1 MPRYELNLQI
11 DSQSVAMLR
20 AAGQRITIGRSVN
33 GGSPNLAWLAF
44 NPFISNT
51 ISWEEAYGLYASTV
65 NLVNGASIYPLSA
78 VEPPAREASIYP
90 FLPSMYFGNPM
101 QGGVPAG
108 SYGIQNT
115 APPSSFQ
122 MLTFGLTQAAV
133 VNGAGTPFQAT
144 SAIQLLPQMS
154 AVLTPSS
161 TIYVWLQSMFG
172 SGTFIGNLS
181 GPTTR
186 VTFGGSVTSQ
196 SLVYDPNRGVFV
208 PVTAGASENA
218 STDHVEVSEPSLY

>member
-1 MPRYELNLQI
+1 MPRYQLNLQI
-11 DSQSVAMLR
+11 DSQSLSMLR
-20 AAGQRITIGRSVN
+20 AAGQRITLGRSVN
-33 GGSPNLAWLAF
+33 GGSPNVAWLVF
-44 NPFISNT
+44 SPLMSNT

-65 NLVNGASIYPLSA
+65 NLANGASIYPMSA
-78 VEPPAREASIYP
+78 VEPPAREGSTYP

-101 QGGVPAG
+101 QGGSPAG

-115 APPSSFQ
+115 APPSSFPV
-122 MLTFGLTQAAV
+122 LTFGLTQAAV
-133 VNGAGTPFQAT
+133 VNGAGTPFQVASAT
-144 SAIQLLPQMS
+144 QLLSQMS

-172 SGTFIGNLS
+172 SSTFVGNVS

-196 SLVYDPNRGVFV
+196 TLMYDPNRGVFV